1 MKRIGLIGGT
11 SWVSTVDYYRL
22 LNEGVQQ
29 RLGGHHSAD
38 LVVRSLDFQP
48 LLDQLQTPAAIE
60 TIFAEAAR
68 DLHRAGAEVLGIASN
83 TGHKFIRRIQEEALL
98 PLIHIGDVVGS
109 VLKRDSMTRV
119 GVLGTSMTLTD
130 HDLLAK
136 FSANQTLDLL
146 IPSEAQRVQ
155 LDALIFGE
163 LTRHTLTGAG
173 RQTLDELQ
181 RSLVARRIDAVLL
194 ACTEL
199 TFAFRHVPPSLRL
212 YDSTKLHC
220 DALIACALET

>member
-48 LLDQLQTPAAIE
+48 LLDRLQNPAAIE
-60 TIFAEAAR
+60 TTFAEAAR
-68 DLHRAGAEVLGIASN
+68 DLHRAGAELLGIASN
-83 TGHKFIRRIQEEALL
+83 TGHKFLRRIQEEALL
-98 PLIHIGDVVGS
+98 PLVHIGDVVGGA
-109 VLKRDSMTRV
+109 LKRDGVTRV

-130 HDLLAK
+130 QTLLAK
-136 FSANQTLDLL
+136 FSAGHTIDLI
-146 IPSEAQRVQ
+146 IPAEPQRAQ

-163 LTRHTLTGAG
+163 LTSNTLTDAG
-173 RQTLDELQ
+173 RQTLDDLQ
-181 RSLVARRIDAVLL
+181 RSFIAQRTDAVLL

-199 TFAFRHVPPSLRL
+199 TFAFSQVSPSLRL
-212 YDSTKLHC
+212 YDSTRLHC
-220 DALIACALET
+220 EALVSHAVNS